1 MKKTKEP
8 KRIKLSEKLL
18 LDSIYNGLVSIDNE
32 GLIVY
37 FNKRAEEI
45 FQIPFEAAKGK
56 YILEILPNTGGKL
69 LKCMESERSF
79 INYKIKGKRIS
90 IIANITPIVAN
101 RDVIGCISVFQ
112 EVSEVEKITQELDAY
127 KKLSRQLD
135 AIFKSSFDGL
145 FITDGKGRV
154 LSLNETSRKF
164 IGHRREDIIGQTV
177 QDLLALGY
185 IENAVTPNVI
195 KGRALLTKLQ
205 RLKNGKQIIIT
216 GNPVFDDEGNIE
228 FVVVN
233 ERDITML
240 NKMKNQLME
249 SKELTEKYFSE
260 LQKIKATQ
268 YGKDKI
274 VAVDDKTKKL
284 LETALV
290 AAEFDSTVIITGES
304 GVGKGMIARFI
315 HDNSHRA
322 NGPFIKINCGA
333 IPDTLIES
341 ELFGYKKGAFTG
353 ADAGGKIGLIEV
365 ADKGTCLLDEIGEIS
380 QSLQVKL
387 LSVLENKEITPVGGT
402 KKKRLD
408 VRFIAATN
416 KELDKMVLDHKFR
429 EDLFYRLNIIPIR
442 IPPLR
447 ERRDDI
453 PSLIHKCLVKLNK
466 KFGSN
471 KIISQ
476 EVAEILTSYSFP
488 GNIRELENLIE
499 RLIVLCPDDEIK
511 AHHLPQRT
519 ISRALD
525 KEPYN
530 YIKKGLS
537 LPEAVEKFEE
547 QIIKIA
553 LKRHGTKSKAAK
565 ALGVDPS
572 TIVRKTKK
580 YLISPGDAVL
590 H

>member
-1 MKKTKEP
+1 MEKTKES
-8 KRIKLSEKLL
+8 KSIKLSEKLL
-18 LDSIYNGLVSIDNE
+18 LDSIYNGLVSINSE
-32 GLIVY
+32 GIIVY

-45 FQIPFEAAKGK
+45 FQIPREAAKGK
-56 YILEILPNTGGKL
+56 YILEILPHTGGKL
-69 LKCMESERSF
+69 LKCIELEESF

-90 IIANITPIVAN
+90 IIANITPIVGN
-101 RDVIGCISVFQ
+101 NGVIGCISVFQ

-145 FITDGKGRV
+145 FITDREGRV
-154 LSLNETSRKF
+154 ISLNETSRKF
-164 IGHRREDIIGQTV
+164 IGLRREAIVGENV

-185 IENAVTPNVI
+185 IEDAVTPNVI
-195 KGRALLTKLQ
+195 NRRTSLTKLQ

-228 FVVVN
+228 FVVVH

-240 NKMKNQLME
+240 NKIKSQLIA
-249 SKELTEKYFSE
+249 SKKLTKKYFNE
-260 LQKIKATQ
+260 LQEIKVPQ
-268 YGKDKI
+268 SGKDKI

-284 LETALV
+284 IETALV
-290 AAEFDSTVIITGES
+290 AAKFDSTVIITGES
-304 GVGKGMIARFI
+304 GVGKGMIAKFI
-315 HDNSHRA
+315 HENSHRA

-333 IPDTLIES
+333 IPDALIES

-365 ADKGTCLLDEIGEIS
+365 ANKGTCLLDEIGEIS
-380 QSLQVKL
+380 QSMQVKL

-402 KKKRLD
+402 KAKRLN

-416 KELDKMVLDHKFR
+416 KELGEMVFDRKFR
-429 EDLFYRLNIIPIR
+429 EDLFYRLNIIPIK
-442 IPPLR
+442 ILPLR

-453 PSLIHKCLVKLNK
+453 PSLIHKCLERLNK

-471 KIISQ
+471 KVISQ
-476 EVAEILTSYSFP
+476 EVSDILTSYSFP

-499 RLIVLCPDDEIK
+499 RLIVLCSDDEIK
-511 AHHLPQRT
+511 AYHLPQET
-519 ISRALD
+519 ISRAFD

-537 LPEAVEKFEE
+537 LPEAVKKFEK

-553 LKRHGTKSKAAK
+553 LKKHGSKSKTAEV
-565 ALGVDPS
+565 LGVHPS

-580 YLISPGDAVL
+580 YLISPDD
-590 H
+590 